1 MKADIVIGAGYGDE
15 GKGLM
20 TDHLVEHAYVPTV
33 VVRFNGGAQAG
44 HTVMRDGMRHVFGHF
59 GAGSL
64 QGATTYLSKFFVINP
79 LLFVKEHSE
88 LITKG
93 VMPKV
98 IIDGGCI
105 VTTPYDMLMN
115 QLLETMRGANRHGSC
130 GVGFGETIDRAEKA
144 PSTTLYARDLQNISK
159 VQEQAILAKAAV
171 INKLQPILNEL
182 MLNKHCRPL
191 VDLIYDGDLLDG
203 FIDNVKQVS
212 AYAVV
217 ASNWLASNDAAEMHW
232 VFEGAQGLK
241 LDMDAGAF
249 PYVTRSN
256 TGLQNV
262 AHLLQGIDREVNVHY
277 MTRAYRTRH
286 GAGPLQ
292 HEGKPLPKVSDLTN
306 FKNEFQG
313 SLRFAPLDI
322 DELLSD
328 IMRDVSL
335 HSNGLQAKHHVCVTC
350 MDQLNNGSVDVVL
363 NGKVETMQHSR
374 MLAELN
380 RLPSLNL
387 LAVSNGPAAKDIE
400 YV

>member
-1 MKADIVIGAGYGDE
+1 
-15 GKGLM
+15 M
-20 TDHLVEHAYVPTV
+20 TDHLVEHADVPTAV
-33 VVRFNGGAQAG
+33 VCFNGGAQAG

-64 QGATTYLSKFFVINP
+64 QGATTYLSKFFVVNP
-79 LLFVKEHSE
+79 MLFVKEHSE

-98 IIDGGCI
+98 IIDGDCI

-115 QLLETMRGANRHGSC
+115 QLLEAMRGANRHGSC

-144 PSTTLYARDLQNISK
+144 PSSTLYARD
-159 VQEQAILAKAAV
+159 
-171 INKLQPILNEL
+171 
-182 MLNKHCRPL
+182 
-191 VDLIYDGDLLDG
+191 
-203 FIDNVKQVS
+203 
-212 AYAVV
+212 
-217 ASNWLASNDAAEMHW
+217 
-232 VFEGAQGLK
+232 
-241 LDMDAGAF
+241 
-249 PYVTRSN
+249 
-256 TGLQNV
+256 LQNV

-292 HEGKPLPKVSDLTN
+292 HEGKSLPKVSDLSN

-322 DELLSD
+322 DELLTD

-335 HSNGLQAKHHVCVTC
+335 HSNGLQARYHVCVTC

-363 NGKVETMQHSR
+363 NGKVEMMEHSR

-380 RLPSLNL
+380 RLPSLSL
-387 LAVSNGPAAKDIE
+387 LAVSNGSKAKDIE

>member
-1 MKADIVIGAGYGDE
+1 LE
-15 GKGLM
+15 
-20 TDHLVEHAYVPTV
+20 
-33 VVRFNGGAQAG
+33 N
-44 HTVMRDGMRHVFGHF
+44 VFYKSQHIF
-59 GAGSL
+59 
-64 QGATTYLSKFFVINP
+64 
-79 LLFVKEHSE
+79 
-88 LITKG
+88 
-93 VMPKV
+93 
-98 IIDGGCI
+98 
-105 VTTPYDMLMN
+105 
-115 QLLETMRGANRHGSC
+115 LLENYLK
-130 GVGFGETIDRAEKA
+130 TIHKQED
-144 PSTTLYARDLQNISK
+144 LRDLKHELEIFDIHHLMKEYLAIGNLINVRHHQTILHEISK
-159 VQEQAILAKAAV
+159 GNTI
-171 INKLQPILNEL
+171 
-182 MLNKHCRPL
+182 
-191 VDLIYDGDLLDG
+191 
-203 FIDNVKQVS
+203 
-212 AYAVV
+212 
-217 ASNWLASNDAAEMHW
+217 
-232 VFEGAQGLK
+232 FEGAQGLK

-277 MTRAYRTRH
+277 MTLAYRTRH